1 MNIPQEE
8 FFVEKLLQ
16 LVLFVVFVWFIMAI
30 IHTPK
35 KILGRISIGRYKCSN
50 CGSTYKENY
59 SFWEHLKTLLFDSFN
74 DFFQILRYH
83 NVSYNGISI

>member
-35 KILGRISIGRYKCSN
+35 KILEESALVDTN
-50 CGSTYKENY
+50 A
-59 SFWEHLKTLLFDSFN
+59 
-74 DFFQILRYH
+74 QIVVVH
-83 NVSYNGISI
+83 TKKIIVFGNI